1 MCFFSSQLKVK
12 VVEDLISVGIED
24 HTFGLTKVRE
34 HFLEEELTLGKYR
47 LLEVDSLVEWEWIEL
62 IGRK

>member
-47 LLEVDSLVEWEWIEL
+47 LLEVDSLVE
-62 IGRK
+62 